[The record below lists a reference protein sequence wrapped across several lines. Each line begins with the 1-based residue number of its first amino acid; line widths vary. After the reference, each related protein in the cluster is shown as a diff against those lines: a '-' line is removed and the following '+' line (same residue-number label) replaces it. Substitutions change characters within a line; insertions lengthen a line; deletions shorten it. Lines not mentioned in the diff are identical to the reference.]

1 MQEFIKFTDSGGGIR
16 EQIVDTG
23 AVVPYYLRFPGWPS
37 AAGILLGSLVASS
50 TASRTNGVVTITAT
64 AHGITTGS
72 VFVGFRFYYP
82 GSSSLAAG
90 LYDSILSIPDAN
102 TITFSAAGADFSSE
116 SINSGA
122 AWTTITDL
130 TTMTIKGN
138 LLKDMSRVVIRLG
151 KLGSAGGGSKTIT
164 ETFGGSTLG
173 TQSVTSS
180 PIADTSTGFRCYGTN
195 KQLAYSYSDGT
206 SGTAYQTLTK
216 NITVDQSLTVRGT
229 ISAAGEFLAL
239 IGARVEIIP

>member
-1 MQEFIKFTDSGGGIR
+1 MQEFIRFTDSGGGAR

-23 AVVPYYLRFPGWPS
+23 AVVPYYLKFPGWPS
-37 AAGILLGSLVASS
+37 AAGILLGSLVAGS

-72 VFVGFRFYYP
+72 SFVGYRFYYP
-82 GSSSLAAG
+82 GSPTLAAG
-90 LYDSILSIPDAN
+90 LYDGILSIPDAN

-116 SINSGA
+116 SINSGN

-138 LLKDMSRVVIRLG
+138 LLKDASRVIIRIG
-151 KLGSAGGGSKTIT
+151 KTGSTGGAIKTIT
-164 ETFGGSTLG
+164 ELFGGALLGSQGLG
-173 TQSVTSS
+173 TAPT
-180 PIADTSTGFRCYGTN
+180 ADTSTGFSCYGTN
-195 KQLAYSYSDGT
+195 KQLSSSYPEGT
-206 SGTAYQTLTK
+206 SGAVYQVLTK
-216 NITVDQSLTVRGT
+216 DITVDQSLTIRGT

>member
-1 MQEFIKFTDSGGGIR
+1 MQEFIKFTDSGGGAR
-16 EQIVDTG
+16 EQVVDTG
-23 AVVPYYLRFPGWPS
+23 SVVPFYLKFPGWPA

-50 TASRTNGVVTITAT
+50 TASRTSGVVTVTAT

-72 VFVGFRFYYP
+72 TFVGYRFYYP
-82 GSSSLAAG
+82 GSPTLAAG

-116 SINSGA
+116 SINSGT
-122 AWTTITDL
+122 AWTTTTDL

-138 LLKDMSRVVIRLG
+138 LLKDLSRVIIRIG
-151 KLGSAGGGSKTIT
+151 KLGSTGGATKTVT
-164 ETFGGSTLG
+164 ETFGGSQLG
-173 TQSVTSS
+173 VQTATSNS
-180 PIADTSTGFRCYGTN
+180 ISDTSTGFRCYGTN
-195 KQLAYSYSDGT
+195 KQLAFSYSDGT
-206 SGTAYQTLTK
+206 GGTIYQTLTK
-216 NITVDQSLTVRGT
+216 DITVDQSLTIRGT

>member
-1 MQEFIKFTDSGGGIR
+1 MQEFIKFIDSGGGAR

-23 AVVPYYLRFPGWPS
+23 AVVPFYLKFPGWPA
-37 AAGILLGSLVASS
+37 AAGILLASLVASS
-50 TASRTNGVVTITAT
+50 TASRSNGVVTITAT

-72 VFVGFRFYYP
+72 TFVGYRFYYP

-122 AWTTITDL
+122 AWTSATDL

-138 LLKDMSRVVIRLG
+138 LLKDLTRLVIRLG
-151 KLGSAGGGSKTIT
+151 KIGSTGGGSKTVT
-164 ETFGGSTLG
+164 ELFGGSTLG
-173 TQSVTSS
+173 AQTVTSS
-180 PIADTSTGFRCYGTN
+180 PISDTSTGFRCYGTN
-195 KQLAYSYSDGT
+195 KQLAHSYSDGT
-206 SGTAYQTLTK
+206 GGTLYQTLTK
-216 NITVDQSLTVRGT
+216 DITVDQPLTIRGT

-239 IGARVEIIP
+239 IGAIVEIIP

>member
-1 MQEFIKFTDSGGGIR
+1 MQEFIRFRDSGGGAR
-16 EQIVDTG
+16 DQVVDTG
-23 AVVPYYLRFPGWPS
+23 AVVPFYLKFPGWPTG
-37 AAGILLGSLVASS
+37 AGILLASLSPNS
-50 TASRTNGVVTITAT
+50 TASRTNGVVTVTAT

-72 VFVGFRFYYP
+72 TFVGYRFYYP

-122 AWTTITDL
+122 AWTSATDL

-138 LLKDMSRVVIRLG
+138 LLKDLSRVIIRIG
-151 KLGSAGGGSKTIT
+151 KLGSTGGGSKTVM
-164 ETFGGSTLG
+164 ELFGGHALG
-173 TQSVTSS
+173 VQAVTTS
-180 PIADTSTGFRCYGTN
+180 PMSDTSTGFRCYGTN
-195 KQLAYSYSDGT
+195 KQLAHSYSDGT
-206 SGTAYQTLTK
+206 GGTLYQTLTK
-216 NITVDQSLTVRGT
+216 DITVAQSLTIRGT

-239 IGARVEIIP
+239 IGAIVEIIP

>member
-82 GSSSLAAG
+82 GSPTLPAG

-102 TITFSAAGADFSSE
+102 TITFSAAGADFGSE
-116 SINSGA
+116 SINSGS
-122 AWTTITDL
+122 AWTTLTDL
-130 TTMTIKGN
+130 ITMTIKGN
-138 LLKDMSRVVIRLG
+138 LLKDMGRVILKIG
-151 KLGSAGGGSKTIT
+151 KLGSTGGGTKTVT
-164 ETFGGSTLG
+164 EMFGGSMLG
-173 TQSVTSS
+173 SQSVTSNPVS
-180 PIADTSTGFRCYGTN
+180 DTTTGFRCYGNN
-195 KQLAYSYSDGT
+195 KQLAFSYSDGT
-206 SGTAYQTLTK
+206 GGTIYQTLTK
-216 NITVDQSLTVRGT
+216 DITVDQSLTIKGT
-229 ISAAGEFLAL
+229 VSAAGEFLAL